1 MFDFSP
7 LTNALSDPIKAV
19 TEGNMGTSAFGSIAV
34 LVIVGFFLAFFGFR
48 VLRFAISLG
57 AFGGGVV
64 IGALLVGKNMLAGI
78 LGDEM
83 IGLAAGGVIG
93 FLIGFILLRVVNWLY
108 NRLLFIIF
116 TPLLIL
122 LTSLAGCFLVAFAIG
137 GFLPIPFGNLIITG
151 VLGLIAIFVQSK
163 AAIRAKKDR
172 ILDRV
177 GGVLSSFGMNAGM
190 VSDDFLGGFMKGYG
204 K

>member
-19 TEGNMGTSAFGSIAV
+19 TEGNMGTSAFGSIAI
-34 LVIVGFFLAFFGFR
+34 LVIAGFFVAFFGFR
-48 VLRFAISLG
+48 VIRFVLSLG
-57 AFGGGVV
+57 AFGGGVAV
-64 IGALLVGKNMLAGI
+64 GALVIGKNMLADI

-83 IGLAAGGVIG
+83 IGLAAGAVIG
-93 FLIGFILLRVVNWLY
+93 LLIGFILLRIFNWLY

-122 LTSLAGCFLVAFAIG
+122 VTSLAGCFLAAFAIG

-163 AAIRAKKDR
+163 AAIRSKKNR
-172 ILDRV
+172 ILDRF
-177 GGVLSSFGMNAGM
+177 GGVLSQFGMNAGM
-190 VSDDFLGGFMKGYG
+190 VSDDFMGGFMKGYG